1 MKFNAFIK
9 AIRPYGG
16 WLPPKFL
23 LVMKLTTIMIVFAL
37 VQVNAKSFSQ
47 KITLNEKNAPLEKV
61 LSDLKKQSNYEFF
74 YDDKDVNQN
83 VTINIKDVSID
94 DALNAILKNT
104 SLTFNISEKTVF
116 LKRKE
121 PTFFEK
127 LKNTIQAIDVAGR
140 VIDEKGEPI
149 AGATIQLKDGSQAT
163 ATDAQG
169 NFAFKGVDPKAV
181 IIITVVGFE
190 KKELPVTANMGEIQ
204 LKIAL
209 SKLDEVKINAGYYT
223 VTDRERTGSIS
234 KVTAE
239 SIGEQPVNN
248 SLMALVGRVP
258 GLQITQQ
265 TGIPGSAFTVQI
277 RGRNSINSGNDPLY
291 IIDGVIYPS
300 TRISGGNTSTILGS
314 TGTGASSLSLINPGD
329 IESIEVLKDADATAI
344 YGSRGANGVILITT
358 KKGKPGNNKVTASV
372 SQGFSQVAHRVN
384 LLNTDQYIA
393 MRKEAFKNDGLT
405 PTATDYDVNGTW
417 DSNKYTN
424 WQKEL
429 IGGNA
434 PNTNASVSVSGGSEK
449 SNYLLSGNYYHEGTV
464 FPGNFGFKRAS
475 FLSSINLG
483 SASDRLNASF
493 TVTYNHTESNQPG
506 ADPTLNIFMPPN
518 LPDPYDQYGKL
529 TWSNN
534 SVYLNPMAQLL
545 QTNYAGTD
553 NLVGNLTFSYRI
565 LKGLVFKTSLGY
577 TEIKRD
583 ELQETPLAI
592 YNPSLGATSTNRV
605 SLFGNNYNNSLIV
618 EPIITYHSKL
628 GPGNLDAL
636 AGMTVQSN
644 NYQIT
649 TIQGSGFN
657 SDDLMDVIGS
667 AALVTTNQN
676 LFSQYRYTAAYA
688 RLNYNLSGKYILNL
702 TGRRDGSSRFG
713 ADRQFANFGA
723 AGAAWIFSDEK
734 FIQES
739 LPFLSFGKLRASYGI
754 TGNDQIGDYGYL
766 QLYNNG
772 GTYQGV
778 STLTPSTAAAN
789 ANFGWETNRK
799 IEAAI
804 QLGFLKDK
812 INLEVAFYRNRSSNQ
827 LLFQTLPLSTGLGG
841 VNGNLPGE
849 VQNTGLELNGNFKII
864 TKKDWKWTTSLNLT
878 IPNNKLLAY
887 PGLETSS
894 NSTVYRVGQ
903 PLSILEAYNV
913 TVSPQTGLYVI
924 EDKNNSGTVD
934 NDDRYLTEFIGQ
946 RYYGGWQNSVKYK
959 QFTLDFNF
967 SFAKQSSMS
976 YMTVES
982 RTPGG
987 WLTSNQVVNQF
998 SDVLSRWQQPGDQ
1011 SLVQK
1016 FTTISANNTLN
1027 TNVKSMS
1034 NLSVVDASYIRLR
1047 NVSLGYSLPKKWLS
1061 VFNISN
1067 GTINIQ
1073 GENIFTL
1080 TKYIGL
1086 DPETTQG
1093 LHLPP
1098 LRIITMGLN
1107 LTF

>member
-1 MKFNAFIK
+1 MKLSFLLLIIPLMQVSAGTYAQKVSLQENNTRLQQVFKKIK
-9 AIRPYGG
+9 AQTGYSFLYEDESLVNTRKVNLKFTG
-16 WLPPKFL
+16 LPLQEALQK
-23 LVMKLTTIMIVFAL
+23 VFAGQPLSYSIKDKTIIVKEKEKSLADAALNL
-37 VQVNAKSFSQ
+37 VQGLFRTIDVHG
-47 KITLNEKNAPLEKV
+47 TVTDEKGNPLPGATIKV
-61 LSDLKKQSNYEFF
+61 KNTNIATIANTNGEFDLKG
-74 YDDKDVNQN
+74 
-83 VTINIKDVSID
+83 ID
-94 DALNAILKNT
+94 ENAIL
-104 SLTFNISEKTVF
+104 SIFFVGYEP
-116 LKRKE
+116 KE
-121 PTFFEK
+121 IMASA
-127 LKNTIQAIDVAGR
+127 N
-140 VIDEKGEPI
+140 
-149 AGATIQLKDGSQAT
+149 
-163 ATDAQG
+163 
-169 NFAFKGVDPKAV
+169 
-181 IIITVVGFE
+181 VG
-190 KKELPVTANMGEIQ
+190 
-204 LKIAL
+204 KIAL
-209 SKLDEVKINAGYYT
+209 TIATSKLDEVRINAGYYS

-239 SIGEQPVNN
+239 TIAEQPVNN
-248 SLMALVGRVP
+248 PLMALVGNVP
-258 GLQITQQ
+258 GLQITQT
-265 TGIPGSAFTVQI
+265 TGVPGGAFSVQI
-277 RGRNSINSGNDPLY
+277 RGRNSINNGNDPLY
-291 IIDGVIYPS
+291 IIDGVVYPS
-300 TRISGGNTSTILGS
+300 TRISGGNTSNILGS
-314 TGTGASSLSLINPGD
+314 TGANPLSLINSGD
-329 IESIEVLKDADATAI
+329 IESIELLKDADATAI
-344 YGSRGANGVILITT
+344 YGSRGASGVILITT
-358 KKGKPGNNKVTASV
+358 KKGKPGNNKVTASI

-405 PTATDYDVNGTW
+405 PTATDYDINGTW
-417 DSNKYTN
+417 DSNKYTD

-429 IGGNA
+429 IGSNA

-464 FPGNFGFKRAS
+464 FPGNFGFKRVS

-506 ADPTLNIFMPPN
+506 TDPTLNIFMPPN

-534 SVYLNPMAQLL
+534 TVYLNPMAQLL

-553 NLVGNLTFSYRI
+553 NLVGNLTLSYRI

-592 YNPSLGATSTNRV
+592 YNPSLGATSANRV

-618 EPIITYHSKL
+618 EPMLSYHSKL

-688 RLNYNLSGKYILNL
+688 RLNYDLDGKYILNL

-734 FIQES
+734 FIQEN
-739 LPFLSFGKLRASYGI
+739 LTFLSFGKLRASYGI
-754 TGNDQIGDYGYL
+754 TGNDQISDYGYL

-799 IEAAI
+799 MEAAI

-841 VNGNLPGE
+841 VNANLPGE
-849 VQNTGLELNGNFKII
+849 VQNTGLELNSNFKII
-864 TKKDWKWTTSLNLT
+864 ATKDWKWTIGLNLT
-878 IPNNKLLAY
+878 IPKNKLLAY

-894 NSTVYRVGQ
+894 NATVYRVGQ

-934 NDDRYLTEFIGQ
+934 AADRYLTEFIGQ

-959 QFTLDFNF
+959 QFNLDFNF
-967 SFAKQSSMS
+967 FFTKQNSLS

-1034 NLSVVDASYIRLR
+1034 NFSVVDASYIRLR

-1061 VFNISN
+1061 VLNISS
-1067 GTINIQ
+1067 GAINIQ

-1098 LRIITMGLN
+1098 LRTITMGLN